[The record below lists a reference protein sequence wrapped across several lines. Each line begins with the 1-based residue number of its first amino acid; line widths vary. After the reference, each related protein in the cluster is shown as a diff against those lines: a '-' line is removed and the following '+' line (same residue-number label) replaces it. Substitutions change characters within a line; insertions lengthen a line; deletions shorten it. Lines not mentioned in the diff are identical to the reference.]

1 MAIEAT
7 IGHHDAAEHGRRR
20 VIARAPLVEV
30 VVGATCEIAP
40 IVAERA
46 IILTG
51 TAICT
56 GVILTA
62 FDGHVLG
69 IREVPHNRTCSFDIG
84 FPNVLVTLQIVAIA
98 DLLIAP
104 PEAPASVEL
113 HIATGHI
120 DDDGG
125 ALRDFGELEIDATVG
140 IIGQLIVGDVED
152 LQIGGAITFE
162 RNQLLTFVVIRILE
176 VE

>member
-1 MAIEAT
+1 M
-7 IGHHDAAEHGRRR
+7 
-20 VIARAPLVEV
+20 
-30 VVGATCEIAP
+30 
-40 IVAERA
+40 
-46 IILTG
+46 
-51 TAICT
+51 
-56 GVILTA
+56 
-62 FDGHVLG
+62 
-69 IREVPHNRTCSFDIG
+69 
-84 FPNVLVTLQIVAIA
+84 
-98 DLLIAP
+98 LIAP